1 MTPQILKQDSFRLNV
16 RFGDIIIYSIAET
29 HCNLSELKLRVSISS
44 YLICTIQQFLTSYLK
59 IITITELFFLFKCPC
74 FQELNPKNRWCRRW
88 CGIYTTRVSTQ
99 KVGLQ

>member
-59 IITITELFFLFKCPC
+59 IITIIELLFLFECPR
-74 FQELNPKNRWCRRW
+74 FQEFNPKNRWCRRR
-88 CGIYTTRVSTQ
+88 CRFYPAQVSA
-99 KVGLQ
+99 